1 MREEVVA
8 YFKSL
13 QDTICKGLEQ
23 ADGSAKFSEDKWT
36 REGGGGGRTR
46 AIQTGNI
53 IEKGGVNF
61 SEVFG
66 PAPEFLSKEPATFFA
81 TGVSLVIHPKSPMVP
96 IIHMNVRYL
105 ETTPLPALPKGQ
117 PQVANEVQA
126 SALPSPPLGET
137 GEGVAWFGGG
147 IDLTPIYVDEDD
159 AKYFHQTLKATC
171 DRFHPSFYP
180 EFKKWADDYFF
191 IKHRNETRGI
201 GGIFFDNITSP
212 PTPLP
217 LERGVTDD
225 IGWGQLFEFVQA
237 VGNVL
242 LPIYTH
248 LLRKNKDKPFGE
260 KEKQWQ
266 LLRRGRYAEFNLV
279 YDRGTKFGLE
289 TNGRAES
296 ILMSLPPQANWAY
309 NFIPEKNS
317 SEEKTLALLKKGIDW
332 AK

>member
-1 MREEVVA
+1 MREDVVE

-13 QDTICKGLEQ
+13 QDSICKGLEL
-23 ADGSAKFSEDKWT
+23 ADGKAKFSEDNWT

-46 AIQTGNI
+46 VIKNGNI

-61 SEVFG
+61 SAVFG
-66 PAPEFLSKEPATFFA
+66 EAPEFLSKEAGESKAKSFFA
-81 TGVSLVIHPKSPMVP
+81 TGVSLVIHPQSPMVP

-105 ETTPLPALPKGQ
+105 CLTPPMECGVRPLAD
-117 PQVANEVQA
+117 
-126 SALPSPPLGET
+126 SPFSEGEGVFPLSGET
-137 GEGVAWFGGG
+137 GKGAEWFGGG
-147 IDLTPIYVDEDD
+147 IDLTPIYVDEED
-159 AKYFHQTLKATC
+159 AAYFHQTLKTTC
-171 DRFHPSFYP
+171 DRFHPAFYP

-201 GGIFFDNITSP
+201 GGIFFDHTGKEEKQMKIP
-212 PTPLP
+212 M
-217 LERGVTDD
+217 
-225 IGWGQLFEFVQA
+225 GQFFEFVMA
-237 VGNVL
+237 IGNSF

-248 LLRKNKDKPFGE
+248 LIRKNKNKPFGE

-317 SEEKTLALLKKGIDW
+317 TEEKTISLLKKGVEW
-332 AK
+332 AR

>member
-13 QDTICKGLEQ
+13 QDSICKGLEQ
-23 ADGSAKFSEDKWT
+23 LDGSAKFREDLWQ
-36 REGGGGGRTR
+36 RDGGGGGRTR
-46 AIQTGNI
+46 VIEGGNVF
-53 IEKGGVNF
+53 EKGGVNF

-66 PAPEFLSKEPATFFA
+66 KAPEFLSKESANFFA
-81 TGVSLVIHPKSPMVP
+81 SGVSLVIHPKSSMVP

-105 ETTPLPALPKGQ
+105 EL
-117 PQVANEVQA
+117 
-126 SALPSPPLGET
+126 SPSPVVGERQ
-137 GEGVAWFGGG
+137 GVRSWFGGG

-159 AKYFHQTLKATC
+159 AKYFHQTLRATC

-180 EFKKWADDYFF
+180 DFKKWADEYFF

-201 GGIFFDNITSP
+201 GGIFFDH
-212 PTPLP
+212 
-217 LERGVTDD
+217 
-225 IGWGQLFEFVQA
+225 IGQEPKVLKIPMGQFFEFVMA
-237 VGNVL
+237 VGNIF
-242 LPIYTH
+242 LPTYMH
-248 LLRKNKDKPFGE
+248 LVKKNKDKQFTE

-289 TNGRAES
+289 TNGRTES

-317 SEEKTLALLKKGIDW
+317 AEEKTLSLLKKGIDW

>member
-1 MREEVVA
+1 MKEEVVA

-23 ADGSAKFSEDKWT
+23 ADGSVKFAEDKWT
-36 REGGGGGRTR
+36 REEGGGGRTR
-46 AIQTGNI
+46 IIQNGNV

-66 PAPEFLSKEPATFFA
+66 PAPEFLSKEPSTFFA
-81 TGVSLVIHPKSPMVP
+81 SGVSLVIHPKSPMVP

-105 ETTPLPALPKGQ
+105 QLQTPNSTLPTS
-117 PQVANEVQA
+117 E
-126 SALPSPPLGET
+126 
-137 GEGVAWFGGG
+137 WFGGG
-147 IDLTPIYVDEDD
+147 IDLTPIYIDESD
-159 AKYFHQTLKATC
+159 AIYFHQTLKATC
-171 DRFHPSFYP
+171 DRFHPSFYS

-201 GGIFFDNITSP
+201 GGIFFDHVGKEEKELKIP
-212 PTPLP
+212 M
-217 LERGVTDD
+217 
-225 IGWGQLFEFVQA
+225 GQFFEFVQA
-237 VGNVL
+237 VGNVF

-248 LLRKNKDKPFGE
+248 LIRKNKDKAFGE
-260 KEKQWQ
+260 KEKNWQ

-296 ILMSLPPQANWAY
+296 ILMSLPPQANWVY
-309 NFIPEKNS
+309 NFVPEKNS
-317 SEEKTLALLKKGIDW
+317 LEEKTLAMLKKGITW
-332 AK
+332 

>member
-1 MREEVVA
+1 MKEEVVS

-23 ADGSAKFSEDKWT
+23 ADSLAKFQEDKWE

-46 AIQTGNI
+46 VIQDGNVL
-53 IEKGGVNF
+53 EKGGVNF
-61 SEVFG
+61 SEVYG
-66 PAPEFLSKEPATFFA
+66 PAPAFLSKEPATFFA
-81 TGVSLVIHPKSPMVP
+81 SGVSLVIHPKSPMVP

-105 ETTPLPALPKGQ
+105 EL
-117 PQVANEVQA
+117 
-126 SALPSPPLGET
+126 SPSPA
-137 GEGVAWFGGG
+137 GEGPGVRWFGGG
-147 IDLTPIYVDEDD
+147 IDLTPIYVDEGD
-159 AKYFHQTLKATC
+159 AQYFHETLKATC
-171 DRFHPSFYP
+171 GRFHPSFYP

-191 IKHRNETRGI
+191 IKHRGETRGI
-201 GGIFFDNITSP
+201 GGIFFDDLGRPTLP
-212 PTPLP
+212 PSGGAGGGLG
-217 LERGVTDD
+217 L
-225 IGWGQLFEFVQA
+225 GQFFEFVQA
-237 VGNVL
+237 VGNVF

-248 LLRKNKDKPFGE
+248 LIRKNKDKAFTE

-289 TNGRAES
+289 TNGRTES

-309 NFIPEKNS
+309 NFVPEKNS
-317 SEEKTLALLKKGIDW
+317 AEEKTLALLKKGVEW